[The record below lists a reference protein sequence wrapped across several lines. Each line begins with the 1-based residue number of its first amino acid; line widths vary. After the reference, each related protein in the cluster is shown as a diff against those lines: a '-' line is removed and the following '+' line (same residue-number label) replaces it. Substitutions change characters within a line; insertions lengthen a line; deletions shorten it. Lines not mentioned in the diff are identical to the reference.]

1 MKYFFLFVICLLGGA
16 WFYQW
21 AEHKSSYLLI
31 VVGDTSIEMSV
42 WFALGC
48 LAAVLIVCWLFYRL
62 LVGGVRGVGTQI
74 NRVLIGSER
83 RAQRQ
88 TSSGLLSFIEGDWRP
103 ALRRLNRSAANAQAP
118 VLNYLAAARSAYEL
132 GDQQQANE
140 LLAKAEKADPDAGLA
155 VALAQA
161 RIQLLAKKYES
172 CAATLE
178 RARKLS
184 PKHPVVLDI
193 LRQVYV
199 QLNDW
204 EALEKILPQLRKQST
219 LSDEELD
226 QLTELLYRKL
236 IQKAGNADMPLE
248 AVHTAWQKTPKTWK
262 SKPSLLLEYV
272 DILEREGEASEAEA
286 MLRKALQSDWD
297 NQLVLRYGLLKNA
310 DASRQLLKAEGWLKE
325 RPGNSALMLTLG
337 RLSMRNKLWG
347 KARDYFDSSLKIQG
361 SPEACAEMARLL
373 AHMGEHELST
383 EYYQKGLLMTAETL
397 PELPMPHH

>member
-21 AEHKSSYLLI
+21 AEHQPSYLLI

-48 LAAVLIVCWLFYRL
+48 LVALLVLYWFAHRL
-62 LVGGVRGVGTQI
+62 LVGGARGVGSHI
-74 NRVLIGSER
+74 NRLLIGSER

-103 ALRRLNRSAANAQAP
+103 ALRRLNRSVSNAQAP

-140 LLAKAEKADPDAGLA
+140 LLAKAEKADPTAGLA
-155 VALAQA
+155 VSLAQA

-219 LSDEELD
+219 LSTEELD

-236 IQKAGNADMPLE
+236 IQKAGNSDMPRD
-248 AVHTAWQKTPKTWK
+248 AVHSAWQKTPKHLK
-262 SKPSLLLEYV
+262 GKPSLLLEYV
-272 DILEREGEASEAEA
+272 DILEREGEGSDAEA
-286 MLRKALQSDWD
+286 ILRKALQSDWD

-347 KARDYFDSSLKIQG
+347 KARDYFDNSLKIQG

-383 EYYQKGLLMTAETL
+383 EYYQKGLLMTADTL

>member
-21 AEHKSSYLLI
+21 AEHQPSYLLI
-31 VVGDTSIEMSV
+31 VVGNTSVEMSL

-48 LAAVLIVCWLFYRL
+48 LLVLLLIYWLCHRL
-62 LVGGVRGVGTQI
+62 LVGGARGVGSHI
-74 NRVLIGSER
+74 NRLWVGSER

-132 GDQQQANE
+132 GDPQQANE

-172 CAATLE
+172 CAASLE

-184 PKHPVVLDI
+184 PKHPVVLDM

-199 QLNDW
+199 HLNDW
-204 EALEKILPQLRKQST
+204 EALEKILPELRKQST
-219 LSDEELD
+219 LSDDELD

-236 IQKAGNADMPLE
+236 IQKAGNSDTPLD
-248 AVHTAWQKTPKTWK
+248 AVNSAWQKTPRAWK
-262 SKPSLLLEYV
+262 NTPGVLLEYV
-272 DILEREGEASEAEA
+272 DILEREGEASEAES
-286 MLRKALQSDWD
+286 MLRKALQSNWD
-297 NQLVLRYGLLKNA
+297 NQLVLRYGLLKNT
-310 DASRQLLKAEGWLKE
+310 DASRQLLKAESWLKE

-373 AHMGEHELST
+373 AHMGEHEMST
-383 EYYQKGLLMTAETL
+383 EYYQKGLLMTAKAL
-397 PELPMPHH
+397 PELPMPQH